1 MERGIVMPLSEGVAA
16 RLARRAGRWSL
27 WLLLVLAAPALAPP
41 GWPQSAARAQG
52 AAQERRIAL
61 VIGNARYRTLPLNNP
76 ENDARLIASRLR
88 GLGFEVREH
97 LNLGVREFRRVVR
110 DFARRV
116 QDDEAVALFYYAG
129 HGVQIDGR
137 NYLLPVDVDLRDEEE
152 IKDESVDIDELFIS
166 RLEKARARARIVILD
181 ACRDNPFRG
190 ATRNLR
196 TSGGLAEMAA
206 RGTLVAFSSAPG
218 AAAEDGAPGTHS
230 AYTRHLAEEMM
241 AEGVEIEQVFK
252 NVRVKVLRDTRERQV
267 PWVNTSL
274 TANFSFNP
282 GRAAETA
289 GTAEQA
295 RQAHIE
301 RLEAEL
307 RQIREALGKAR
318 AATEAALARQRP
330 GAAGGAGDN
339 TGRVGG
345 TSAAVAREVEGLGQ
359 LEAQLERVRQAL
371 EAARQERPGTTA
383 AAIAADAPPLQPW
396 PQPADR
402 AAAAR
407 TGPASRRDGS
417 GQAAQ
422 CAELL
427 QRASVGGALGAEQQ
441 AFLRRA
447 CGS

>member
-1 MERGIVMPLSEGVAA
+1 MERGIVMPLSEAMA
-16 RLARRAGRWSL
+16 ERLARRASCWSL

-41 GWPQSAARAQG
+41 GWPESTARAQG

-97 LNLGVREFRRVVR
+97 LNLGVRDFRRVVR

-152 IKDESVDIDELFIS
+152 IKDESVDIDELFIN
-166 RLEKARARARIVILD
+166 RLEKARAKARIVILD

-230 AYTRHLAEEMM
+230 AYTRPLAEEMM
-241 AEGVEIEQVFK
+241 VEGVEIEQVFK

-282 GRAAETA
+282 GRGAE
-289 GTAEQA
+289 TAEQA

-318 AATEAALARQRP
+318 AATEAALARQQP
-330 GAAGGAGDN
+330 GGAGEA
-339 TGRVGG
+339 GVAG
-345 TSAAVAREVEGLGQ
+345 SAGSAVAQEIEGLGQ

-371 EAARQERPGTTA
+371 EAARHPEPGAVAAASAADTPQPPPTSRARTARPGQTM
-383 AAIAADAPPLQPW
+383 Q
-396 PQPADR
+396 
-402 AAAAR
+402 
-407 TGPASRRDGS
+407 RDGS
-417 GQAAQ
+417 GQGAQ

-427 QRASVGGALGAEQQ
+427 QRASVGQALRPEQE
-441 AFLRRA
+441 ALLRAGCRP
-447 CGS
+447 